1 MVQPEIPSQSMVVLF
16 TDLVDSTSWKSLI
29 GSTNYTQFV
38 LIPHNE
44 LFSRLLAEFPGAAL
58 RNFMGDGFLAKFAK
72 PSDAVKFALRFQ
84 HDLETWPWND
94 VVRNAGRR
102 VRTRIGIHQGEA
114 IEYLDKATNQLQ
126 LSGQAV
132 DLGGRIMG
140 LADGAQILMTRAAFD
155 DARQYVREFPIATDS
170 PHNLEWLAHGP
181 YRFKGKD
188 DDPLEVFEV
197 GVVGFAP
204 LKPPADSEKA
214 KRAVSQEDIATLGWR
229 PSVGATIPSRED
241 FLLEKQLGEGGFGE
255 VWLARQK
262 QTKTERVFKFCFDPD
277 RLRSFQRELAIFRLL
292 QTELGHRDDI
302 VSLHAV
308 RTDQPPYYLES
319 DHVPSGN
326 LAQWAESQGGISR
339 VPLITRL
346 RLLAESARAVAEAH
360 RLGVIHK
367 DLKPSNILIAL
378 DRQGI
383 PHPRVIDFG
392 IGVVT
397 DRSLL
402 ERHGI
407 TARGFTQSLLLGNN
421 SSRTGT
427 RLYAAPETLT
437 GTRSPQR
444 DCETIDAKASGAA
457 SAPRYS
463 ADLATTGGLT
473 PNGTHFVSGTA
484 LAAGN
489 SSENVDLELP
499 VASANPLKVNA
510 IGLTPPRSPIPSQAQ
525 SRHHAERDGH
535 GHAATTA
542 GDVYALGVMLY
553 QLVVGDLDR
562 PLGTGWQEEVS
573 QEIGSAPQGDSD
585 SEMPTL
591 LTRPKGRQILI
602 KLLAD
607 VIYAATFRDPARR
620 LASADGFAE
629 QLETLESR
637 QCDEIAERERQ
648 SAAAIAEREQQAAV
662 AQATRAREAAERLA
676 VEQTR
681 RARLFRRLL
690 TAGAAV
696 LVILSGLTFW
706 AWQQRNLA
714 KKRGDDNAKLADRA
728 DAKADEARHHL
739 YSAQMNLAQRYWEVS
754 QFGLVLDSLKKS
766 RPQPGE
772 TDLRGF
778 EWHYWDRLSHWSLLD
793 LKGHTG
799 RVTSVAF
806 SADGKR
812 LASASDD
819 HTVKVWDATSG
830 QETLTLK
837 GHTGPVMSVTFSA
850 DGKQLAS
857 CGLVSNGENASI
869 SSAPSEV
876 EGKVF
881 SPGSLALS
889 KILAP
894 IPSALSEEEVK
905 VWDATNGQETL
916 TLKGHTGRVTSVA
929 YSPDGKWLAAAGHF
943 ADGTVKVWDATSG
956 QETLTLEGHT
966 GLALS
971 VAFSPDGKRLATGSF
986 AMQEIPRDNEKFE
999 EPSAMVEVWDTTS
1012 GEEVLSLKGHT
1023 GGVLSVA
1030 FSADGKRLASASAD
1044 QTVKVW
1050 NTTSG
1055 KEEFALKGHT
1065 DKVCSV
1071 AFSADGKRLTSASA
1085 DQTVK
1090 VWDATTGEVLH
1101 TTQKVHSGAI
1111 TSVAISAEGKRLASA
1126 SADQTVKVW
1135 DATSGQETVTLRGHN
1150 HWVHAVAFTSNG
1162 KRLASG
1168 NGDIP
1173 GFFWPSKPGEL
1184 RVWDA
1189 TSGEVLLTLKGHTS
1203 AVMSV
1208 AFSGD
1213 GKRLASAGDQTVKV
1227 WDATSGE
1234 ELLTLK
1240 GHTST
1245 VMGVAFSADG
1255 TRLASASLDQ
1265 TVKVWDATSGQET
1278 LTLKGHTDGVESL
1291 AFSADGERLASAS
1304 RDKTVKVWD
1313 AASGV
1318 ELLTL
1323 HGHTGAVKA
1332 VAFSS
1337 DGKRLASASWDQT
1350 VKVWNATSGQET
1362 HTLKGHT
1369 DRVLSV
1375 AFSADG
1381 KRLASASED
1390 KTVKLWDATSGQETL
1405 TLKEHTDAVESLAF
1419 SADGERLASASR
1431 DKTVK
1436 VWDARP
1442 WTPELRAEREALSLI
1457 HFLRDQNQPQSEWL
1471 DAISSDQT
1479 LSEPVR
1485 QRALQFA
1492 REWK

>member
-29 GSTNYTQFV
+29 GDSHYANFV
-38 LIPHNE
+38 LQPHNE
-44 LFSRLLAEFPGAAL
+44 LFGRLLAEFPGAAL
-58 RNFMGDGFLAKFAK
+58 RNFMGDGFLAKFSK
-72 PSDAVKFALRFQ
+72 PSDAVKFALRYQ
-84 HDLETWPWND
+84 YALETWPWND
-94 VVRNAGRR
+94 VVRNAGRP

-114 IEYLDKATNQLQ
+114 IEYFDKATNQLQ

-155 DARQYVREFPIATDS
+155 DARQYVREFPIATDPS
-170 PHNLEWLAHGP
+170 HNLEWLAHGP

-326 LAQWAESQGGISR
+326 LAQWAEGQGGIGR
-339 VPLITRL
+339 VPLMTRL

-407 TARGFTQSLLLGNN
+407 TARGFTQDLLLGNN

-437 GTRSPQR
+437 GTRSPQGSDHIPR
-444 DCETIDAKASGAA
+444 DEIPNVTQQPHSEPTQSNSTDSAA
-457 SAPRYS
+457 QP
-463 ADLATTGGLT
+463 AT
-473 PNGTHFVSGTA
+473 
-484 LAAGN
+484 
-489 SSENVDLELP
+489 
-499 VASANPLKVNA
+499 
-510 IGLTPPRSPIPSQAQ
+510 
-525 SRHHAERDGH
+525 HHAERDGH

-573 QEIGSAPQGDSD
+573 QEIGSAPQGDSA
-585 SEMPTL
+585 SVMPTL

-607 VIYAATFRDPARR
+607 VIYAATFRDPSRR

-676 VEQTR
+676 IEQTR

-706 AWQQRNLA
+706 ALQQR
-714 KKRGDDNAKLADRA
+714 DRA
-728 DAKADEARHHL
+728 DAKADEVRRHL
-739 YSAQMNLAQRYWEVS
+739 YSTHMNFAQRNWEIS
-754 QFGLVLDSLKKS
+754 QFGLMLDSLGKT

-778 EWHYWDRLSHWSLLD
+778 EWYYWERLYQSFLLD
-793 LKGHTG
+793 LKKHANWDRSVVFSADGKRLASASDDQTVKVWDTTSGLETLTLKGHTSSVLSVAFSPDGKWLASGSSDTTVKVWDITSG
-799 RVTSVAF
+799 RETLTLKGHTAEVTCVAF

-812 LASASDD
+812 LASASNDQ
-819 HTVKVWDATSG
+819 TVKVWDTTSGRETLTFKRHIEWSCLAFSPDGTRLALGGTPMEEVPDDAPFTVTSLHDQTVTVWDATSG
-830 QETLTLK
+830 REILTLKGHTDLITSVAFSADGKRLVSASSDKTVKVWDTTSGQEMHTLKGHTGPVTGVVLSADGQLVASASADRMVKLWDATTGEETRMLLMGHVGSMVLSADGRRLTTASTGQMVEAWDTSSGHEMLKLRIQTDDPPSLTFSADDKRRATARARSDDEVWDTTSSPETLTLK
-837 GHTGPVMSVTFSA
+837 GHTNSV
-850 DGKQLAS
+850 Q
-857 CGLVSNGENASI
+857 
-869 SSAPSEV
+869 
-876 EGKVF
+876 
-881 SPGSLALS
+881 
-889 KILAP
+889 
-894 IPSALSEEEVK
+894 
-905 VWDATNGQETL
+905 
-916 TLKGHTGRVTSVA
+916 
-929 YSPDGKWLAAAGHF
+929 
-943 ADGTVKVWDATSG
+943 
-956 QETLTLEGHT
+956 
-966 GLALS
+966 S
-971 VAFSPDGKRLATGSF
+971 VAFSPDGKRLA
-986 AMQEIPRDNEKFE
+986 
-999 EPSAMVEVWDTTS
+999 SA
-1012 GEEVLSLKGHT
+1012 G
-1023 GGVLSVA
+1023 
-1030 FSADGKRLASASAD
+1030 
-1044 QTVKVW
+1044 
-1050 NTTSG
+1050 N
-1055 KEEFALKGHT
+1055 
-1065 DKVCSV
+1065 
-1071 AFSADGKRLTSASA
+1071 

-1090 VWDATTGEVLH
+1090 VWDATSGQDTLTLKGH
-1101 TTQKVHSGAI
+1101 TNFVQ
-1111 TSVAISAEGKRLASA
+1111 SVAYSPDGKRLASAGNMAETVKLWDATNGRETLTLKGHTGWVLSVAFSPDEKRLASASIDQTVKIWDATNGREMLTLEGRGGWVWSVAFSPDGKRLASA
-1126 SADQTVKVW
+1126 SNDQTVKVW
-1135 DATSGQETVTLRGHN
+1135 DATSGQEM
-1150 HWVHAVAFTSNG
+1150 
-1162 KRLASG
+1162 
-1168 NGDIP
+1168 
-1173 GFFWPSKPGEL
+1173 
-1184 RVWDA
+1184 
-1189 TSGEVLLTLKGHTS
+1189 LTLKGHIGL
-1203 AVMSV
+1203 VRSV
-1208 AFSGD
+1208 AFSAD
-1213 GKRLASAGDQTVKV
+1213 CKRLASASADKTVKL
-1227 WDATSGE
+1227 WDTI
-1234 ELLTLK
+1234 
-1240 GHTST
+1240 
-1245 VMGVAFSADG
+1245 
-1255 TRLASASLDQ
+1255 
-1265 TVKVWDATSGQET
+1265 SGQE
-1278 LTLKGHTDGVESL
+1278 LITLKGHTDQVTSVV
-1291 AFSADGERLASAS
+1291 FSP
-1304 RDKTVKVWD
+1304 
-1313 AASGV
+1313 
-1318 ELLTL
+1318 
-1323 HGHTGAVKA
+1323 
-1332 VAFSS
+1332 
-1337 DGKRLASASWDQT
+1337 DGKRLASAS
-1350 VKVWNATSGQET
+1350 N
-1362 HTLKGHT
+1362 
-1369 DRVLSV
+1369 
-1375 AFSADG
+1375 DG
-1381 KRLASASED
+1381 
-1390 KTVKLWDATSGQETL
+1390 
-1405 TLKEHTDAVESLAF
+1405 
-1419 SADGERLASASR
+1419 
-1431 DKTVK
+1431 TVK

-1442 WTPELRAEREALSLI
+1442 WSPELRAEREALSLI
-1457 HFLRDQNQPQSEWL
+1457 HWLRAKDKPQSEWL